1 MQQFIALLF
10 VVDCRFC
17 VANEDGFLETQSV
30 DVVVAGEDVVVEISC
45 TFLEVFVDG

>member
-1 MQQFIALLF
+1 MQRFIALLF

-17 VANEDGFLETQSV
+17 VADEDSFLESQSI
-30 DVVVAGEDVVVEISC
+30 DVVVAGEDLVVEIGC